1 MKIRYSYV
9 FFGITVISSIRLFL
23 DHGFWIP
30 FLFLLFV
37 NALCLIRERALLR
50 KLKEDQEKDRQLE
63 YAKLAITQ
71 VGLTLVLFI
80 VMVIVI

>member
-1 MKIRYSYV
+1 MRIWYSYV
-9 FFGITVISSIRLFL
+9 FLALTVVLSIRFFV

-50 KLKEDQEKDRQLE
+50 KLRANQEKDRQLE

-71 VGLTLVLFI
+71 VGLTVVLFI
-80 VMVIVI
+80 VIVIVI

>member
-1 MKIRYSYV
+1 MRIWYSYV
-9 FFGITVISSIRLFL
+9 FLGLTVLLCFRLFF

-30 FLFLLFV
+30 ILFLLFV

-50 KLKEDQEKDRQLE
+50 KLKENQEKDRQLE

-71 VGLTLVLFI
+71 VGLTVVLFGLL
-80 VMVIVI
+80 VIVI